1 MKQTMVR
8 CDWCGVRFEKLTCEL
23 YSHNFCSREHFYL
36 WNGQRMRK
44 YNQCVNAMN
53 KPGGITESR
62 IKRGN
67 LLRGRGEGKTYTKRL
82 GKHEHRLVAEEKL
95 GRPLRKGEVVH
106 HIDGDYKNNDPNNLM
121 ILPSQREHVKLHSV
135 HKEVIL

>member
-1 MKQTMVR
+1 M
-8 CDWCGVRFEKLTCEL
+8 
-23 YSHNFCSREHFYL
+23 
-36 WNGQRMRK
+36 
-44 YNQCVNAMN
+44 
-53 KPGGITESR
+53 ESR

-67 LLRGRGEGKTYTKRL
+67 LLRGRGEGKTYTKCL

-121 ILPSQREHVKLHSV
+121 ILPSQREHAKLHSV

>member
-1 MKQTMVR
+1 M
-8 CDWCGVRFEKLTCEL
+8 
-23 YSHNFCSREHFYL
+23 
-36 WNGQRMRK
+36 
-44 YNQCVNAMN
+44 
-53 KPGGITESR
+53 ESR

-67 LLRGRGEGKTYTKRL
+67 LLRGRGEGKTYTKCL

-121 ILPSQREHVKLHSV
+121 ILPSQRENVKLHSV

>member
-1 MKQTMVR
+1 
-8 CDWCGVRFEKLTCEL
+8 
-23 YSHNFCSREHFYL
+23 
-36 WNGQRMRK
+36 
-44 YNQCVNAMN
+44 MN
-53 KPGGITESR
+53 KPGGIMESR

-121 ILPSQREHVKLHSV
+121 ILPSQRENVKLHSV

>member
-1 MKQTMVR
+1 MA
-8 CDWCGVRFEKLTCEL
+8 
-23 YSHNFCSREHFYL
+23 L
-36 WNGQRMRK
+36 WS
-44 YNQCVNAMN
+44 
-53 KPGGITESR
+53 PESKEE
-62 IKRGN
+62 ILCADEVK
-67 LLRGRGEGKTYTKRL
+67 ETYTKRL

>member
-1 MKQTMVR
+1 M
-8 CDWCGVRFEKLTCEL
+8 
-23 YSHNFCSREHFYL
+23 
-36 WNGQRMRK
+36 
-44 YNQCVNAMN
+44 
-53 KPGGITESR
+53 ESR

-106 HIDGDYKNNDPNNLM
+106 HIDGDYKNNDPNTSCRSS
-121 ILPSQREHVKLHSV
+121 ITARESLRRLRNSRRNRAR
-135 HKEVIL
+135 

>member
-1 MKQTMVR
+1 
-8 CDWCGVRFEKLTCEL
+8 
-23 YSHNFCSREHFYL
+23 
-36 WNGQRMRK
+36 
-44 YNQCVNAMN
+44 MN

>member
-1 MKQTMVR
+1 
-8 CDWCGVRFEKLTCEL
+8 
-23 YSHNFCSREHFYL
+23 
-36 WNGQRMRK
+36 MRK

-95 GRPLRKGEVVH
+95 GRPLRKEEVVH

-121 ILPSQREHVKLHSV
+121 VLPSQREHVKLHSV

>member
-1 MKQTMVR
+1 M
-8 CDWCGVRFEKLTCEL
+8 
-23 YSHNFCSREHFYL
+23 
-36 WNGQRMRK
+36 
-44 YNQCVNAMN
+44 
-53 KPGGITESR
+53 ESR

-82 GKHEHRLVAEEKL
+82 GKHEHRLVAEGKL

-121 ILPSQREHVKLHSV
+121 VLPSQREHVKLHSV
-135 HKEVIL
+135 HRR